1 MYTSHHRLSTAEGVG
16 ALIEYIL
23 KAYNLALESVDVG
36 SLEIMVRCPSLES
49 LESLWIDYQCGHL
62 NNKAEGFLVTEEM
75 KKRLNLRTVKLKT
88 CIEEENYFLCKKVL
102 MEMEGQFVTNLR
114 KFLQD
119 RYIVI

>member
-1 MYTSHHRLSTAEGVG
+1 MYTSHHRLSSAEGVS
-16 ALIEYIL
+16 AFIEYII

-49 LESLWIDYQCGHL
+49 LESLWSDYQCGHL

-75 KKRLNLRTVKLKT
+75 KRRLNLRTVKLKT

-102 MEMEGQFVTNLR
+102 MELAGQFVMNLR
-114 KFLQD
+114 KFL
-119 RYIVI
+119 